1 MENFRNNYVYLPK
14 IPFLNIFS
22 SSPLSR
28 TKGEVETPSKTKKSS
43 KVNESANEE
52 ISRKFDGKDLCDDWF
67 PIQEGYGD
75 LLEKV
80 IREKGF
86 KLTSIYTTYAYPTQ
100 WSRGHSVCSIL
111 GLSRFCAFYS
121 ILCICDQVFSL

>member
-86 KLTSIYTTYAYPTQ
+86 KLTSIYTTYHCGIEDTLQ
-100 WSRGHSVCSIL
+100 CVQFHFSVV
-111 GLSRFCAFYS
+111 FCAFYS
-121 ILCICDQVFSL
+121 ILCFRNQVFSL